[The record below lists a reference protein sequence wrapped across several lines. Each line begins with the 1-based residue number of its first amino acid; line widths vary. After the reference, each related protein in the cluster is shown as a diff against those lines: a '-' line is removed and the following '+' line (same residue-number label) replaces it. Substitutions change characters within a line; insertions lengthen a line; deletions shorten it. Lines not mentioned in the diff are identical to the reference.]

1 MPQDTGRADTVHIR
15 EQTQVERDLIED
27 GAEDSGSL
35 EDGAGQVPGTWR
47 QHLHE
52 AGGMMNDNK
61 FQDFLQWA
69 GYVLAGVVIT
79 ALLMIVLL

>member
-1 MPQDTGRADTVHIR
+1 MPADKQEELDTVHIR
-15 EQTQVERDLIED
+15 EQTQVERDLLED
-27 GAEDSGSL
+27 GAEGGGSL
-35 EDGAGQVPGTWR
+35 EDGAGQVPSTGD

-79 ALLMIVLL
+79 ALI